1 MIKDFFKFAINSVE
15 HRRLRS
21 WLTILGI
28 VIGVAA
34 VVSLI
39 SISQGMQKAIE
50 DQMAVL
56 GTDNILI
63 MPGGGNMMTSFGGMS
78 TSTLTQHD
86 IDLIRGV
93 RGVDHAFGMVYKYA
107 RVTYKDETK
116 SIMVIG
122 MPTDTES
129 SWFIRKFN
137 ITSRYPQTGDRYNAI
152 VGADYPKA
160 VTFDKALNVGGKIE
174 IENQSF
180 KIVGVLQ
187 EIGNRQDDSQIY
199 IPIAIAQ
206 DMFDVHDNFGMVYVK
221 AKAGANV
228 SKVAEDILQEMRHD
242 RDEKKGEESFS
253 VQTSEQLASTIGSI
267 LGIIGTILIGI
278 ASIALLV
285 GGVGIMNT
293 MYTSVLERT
302 REIGIMKA
310 VGAKNSDI
318 MLIFLVESGLLGLI
332 GGIIGVLLG
341 AGMAIAA
348 QTYASYAGYPMLKAL
363 ITPNLVAFGLL
374 FSFTMG
380 AISGFLPARQA
391 SKMKPADA
399 LRYE

>member
-15 HRRLRS
+15 HRKLRS

-34 VVSLI
+34 VISLI

-50 DQMAVL
+50 DQLGVL
-56 GTDNILI
+56 GTDSIII
-63 MPGGGNMMTSFGGMS
+63 MPGGGFMSAGGG
-78 TSTLTQHD
+78 TTTAKLTDHD
-86 IDLIRGV
+86 ISLISGV
-93 RGVDHAFGMVYKYA
+93 SGVDRAFGMIYASA
-107 RVTYKDETK
+107 RVSFKDETK
-116 SIMVIG
+116 TMSIIG
-122 MPTDTES
+122 MPTDPDS
-129 SWFIRKFN
+129 QWFIEKFE
-137 ITSRYPQTGDRYNAI
+137 IQGRYQRETDRYDAVI
-152 VGADYPKA
+152 GASYPKGDI
-160 VTFDKALNVGGKIE
+160 FKKELKLGNNFK
-174 IENQSF
+174 IENQTF
-180 KIVGVLQ
+180 KVVGILE

-199 IPIAIAQ
+199 IPLTIAQ
-206 DMFDVHDNFGMVYVK
+206 DIFNESDNYGLIYAQIK
-221 AKAGANV
+221 PSSNV
-228 SKVAEDILQEMRHD
+228 TKVAESIKKEMRKD
-242 RDEKKGEESFS
+242 RDEKKGEEDFI

-285 GGVGIMNT
+285 GSVGIMNT

-310 VGAKNSDI
+310 VGAKNSDV
-318 MLIFLVESGLLGLI
+318 MLIFLVESGFLGLI

-341 AGMAIAA
+341 IGMAKGAEM
-348 QTYASYAGYPMLKAL
+348 YAVYAGFPMLKAY
-363 ITPNLVAFGLL
+363 ITPQLIAAGLI

-380 AISGFLPARQA
+380 AIAGFLPARQA